1 MPAPPDNG
9 SEGIVFSGCLSA
21 SFFRFFVRSSSQIL
35 LRYDTIRYRP
45 IYVRSKAG
53 QVSLAH
59 GSETKKEGKTE

>member
-1 MPAPPDNG
+1 MSAKELCFRAVCPLR
-9 SEGIVFSGCLSA
+9 SFVFS
-21 SFFRFFVRSSSQIL
+21 FVRPVRSCYDTI
-35 LRYDTIRYRP
+35 RYDTIRYRP